1 MIVKTVL
8 EAIEDYLK
16 ATNSYGVFLSSSEGD
31 EAEVAKAVPLL
42 SEEGVRK
49 LVMHNELFVP
59 FSSKTEA
66 REFFDS
72 VVGDDGPTKT
82 NNYDGPAKVYALM
95 GGPYGWL
102 TENT

>member
-16 ATNSYGVFLSSSEGD
+16 ATNAYGVFLSSSEGD

-59 FSSKTEA
+59 FATKAEA
-66 REFFDS
+66 RKFFDS
-72 VVGDDGPTKT
+72 VVGDDGPTKS
-82 NNYDGPAKVYALM
+82 NPYDGPAKVYALM

>member
-8 EAIEDYLK
+8 DTIEDYLK
-16 ATNSYGVFLSSSEGD
+16 VSEIYGVFLSSDESDSE
-31 EAEVAKAVPLL
+31 ELAKAVPLL
-42 SEEGVRK
+42 SEDELLL
-49 LVMHNELFVP
+49 LVMHKEIFLP
-59 FSSKTEA
+59 FDNKAEA

-82 NNYDGPAKVYALM
+82 NKYDGPARVYALM
-95 GGPYGWL
+95 GGPSGWL